1 MSLNSSTF
9 SQIDTKLEA
18 YRLIYDPTRLLSLL
32 YSKYGD
38 IDEDYYILHTN
49 QLIFNVP
56 SKFNIKY
63 KELKYIDLENDYLK
77 RLYKRKE
84 SINRIPKL
92 SDYYKNYH
100 LFFCRPTLCNQKL
113 GYIMCEYEDNKAELF
128 YKKNYPESK
137 EELTEKFLKK
147 QKNKDIKEKKD
158 NIDLKKNSSSI
169 SFSSSSIDNITNNK
183 IIFDKETKKMLE
195 RTQNDYKNNYYNTLT
210 LESSK
215 SYFFDN
221 NNNGLASKKSMD
233 DSFEKCIH
241 GLVIYQY
248 KKNKNKKNN
257 NNNNSKNHQKFEKK
271 KFKRKKNIILSD
283 ISSNFIKNKYD
294 KNKMS
299 LSQRESYNKSNLN
312 LNSRIHSTFCVTKII
327 KSLSGKNKINRVNS
341 NLNAH
346 HSKVLSAKKKKK
358 KKL

>member
-77 RLYKRKE
+77 RIYKRKE
-84 SINRIPKL
+84 SMNRIPKL

-100 LFFCRPTLCNQKL
+100 LFFCRPTLCNRKL

-137 EELTEKFLKK
+137 EELTEKLLKK

-158 NIDLKKNSSSI
+158 NIDLKKNTSSI

-215 SYFFDN
+215 SYNFEN
-221 NNNGLASKKSMD
+221 NNNGLASKRSMD

-257 NNNNSKNHQKFEKK
+257 NNNNSKKQQKFEKK
-271 KFKRKKNIILSD
+271 KI
-283 ISSNFIKNKYD
+283 
-294 KNKMS
+294 
-299 LSQRESYNKSNLN
+299 
-312 LNSRIHSTFCVTKII
+312 
-327 KSLSGKNKINRVNS
+327 
-341 NLNAH
+341 
-346 HSKVLSAKKKKK
+346 
-358 KKL
+358 